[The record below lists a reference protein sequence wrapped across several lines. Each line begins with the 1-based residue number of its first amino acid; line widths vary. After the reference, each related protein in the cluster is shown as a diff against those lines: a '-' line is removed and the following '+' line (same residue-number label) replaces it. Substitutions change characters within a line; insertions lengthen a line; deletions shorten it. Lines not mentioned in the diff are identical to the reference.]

1 MCQMVLP
8 LWEDIGPSLEKC
20 TGSVIMVCLPQGDGG
35 TKPLKGQGSS
45 ADLELLLRSGH
56 QEDEDG
62 EEEYFVT
69 QGQQ

>member
-1 MCQMVLP
+1 
-8 LWEDIGPSLEKC
+8 
-20 TGSVIMVCLPQGDGG
+20 MVCLPQGDGG
-35 TKPLKGQGSS
+35 IKPLKGQGSS